1 MIHIKEIQEKI
12 LNNASKAKFYHHNR
26 DIFIKYF
33 DSIEQYNSLIMSG
46 KFDKLEQIINEN
58 TNFTMSIVENVI
70 NNLNKKYESIKN

>member
-12 LNNASKAKFYHHNR
+12 LNNARKSKFYHHNR

-58 TNFTMSIVENVI
+58 TNFTMSIVESVI
-70 NNLNKKYESIKN
+70 NNLTKK

>member
-12 LNNASKAKFYHHNR
+12 LNNARKAKFYHHNR

-58 TNFTMSIVENVI
+58 TDFTMSIVENVI
-70 NNLNKKYESIKN
+70 NNLNKK